1 MRQIIGIITVAIV
14 MSPLCMAQENKR
26 QVTQG
31 QSATQTV
38 QPLSNG
44 DISEMI
50 KAGLQPDI
58 VTAKIK
64 SSPCKFDTSP
74 TALEKLKTDGVPSS
88 VILAMVQASTVNQET
103 GNAGP
108 CVILKRMGPADQ
120 VTSHLYSFG
129 IRGKQFQYIEG
140 DLPKGV
146 KFHGR
151 LTDNDVRNIEKHG
164 GKVSV
169 VDAHYTEQ
177 ELQDARKT
185 CSERPLH

>member
-1 MRQIIGIITVAIV
+1 
-14 MSPLCMAQENKR
+14 MAQEDKK
-26 QVTQG
+26 QVTQD

-58 VTAKIK
+58 VSAKIK

>member
-1 MRQIIGIITVAIV
+1 MRKMVAIITVAVI
-14 MSPLCMAQENKR
+14 MSSLCVAQENKK
-26 QVTQG
+26 QVTQS
-31 QSATQTV
+31 QSATQAV
-38 QPLSNG
+38 QPLTNNDVSG
-44 DISEMI
+44 MI

-58 VTAKIK
+58 VSAKIK

-74 TALEKLKTDGVPSS
+74 TALEKLKEDGVPSD

-129 IRGKQFQYIEG
+129 IRGKQFQYVEG

-177 ELQDARKT
+177 ELQDARNS
-185 CSERPLH
+185 CSEKPR